1 MGKLGLLCLPFEI
14 VPGGWE
20 SYADLG
26 KPGLADMHYTCGPL
40 QCSSPLGSTS
50 DEHCTSS
57 RGNSLRRT
65 QGLHDR
71 GRPKSTIITW
81 LLNNSWWKTM
91 DCADPPACMPILQSA
106 RHHIGPPRRHI
117 PEERCSGCSHT
128 FACSCW
134 LIFSIFFSFIHI
146 CIHIYIYISSP
157 GGCSFS
163 QVFRINSWSPSV
175 SDSSYHRNFAPSK
188 RPLLR
193 LVFLDLV
200 VILLSSVF
208 LSKCLDLIFVHII
221 SRSLS
226 KHHRQGQTR
235 GKRRKRQSPKWQQG

>member
-146 CIHIYIYISSP
+146 CIHIYIYIYQVQVGVRSLR
-157 GGCSFS
+157 CSAS
-163 QVFRINSWSPSV
+163 IRGPPVFQTPRII
-175 SDSSYHRNFAPSK
+175 AT
-188 RPLLR
+188 LLR
-193 LVFLDLV
+193 QSDPFSDLSSL
-200 VILLSSVF
+200 ILLSFSYL
-208 LSKCLDLIFVHII
+208 LS
-221 SRSLS
+221 S
-226 KHHRQGQTR
+226 
-235 GKRRKRQSPKWQQG
+235 